1 MKIEIPVK
9 ANKIITR
16 LTEAG
21 YEAYVVGGCVRDAI
35 LGRPAADWDIT
46 TNARPGQV
54 KALFSRTID
63 TGIRHGTV
71 TVLQGKEGFEVT
83 TYRIDGEY
91 QDGRHPSE
99 VIFTPSL
106 LEDLK
111 RRDFTIN
118 AMAYNEAEGL
128 IDAFD
133 GMKDLKNRRIRCVGE
148 PRERFTEDALR
159 ILRAVRF
166 SAQLNFEI
174 EKNTKAAIAEFAHS
188 LTRISAERIQTELV
202 KLLTSEHP
210 EIFRTLYDT
219 GITAVI
225 LPEFDA
231 CMKTPQNHP
240 HHCCSVGEHL
250 LLALQSIEADKVLRL
265 AALLHD
271 IGKPAAHTRDADGID
286 HFHGHGDAGKE
297 LAGSIL
303 RRLKFDNDTV
313 YRVKHLVQVHDYL
326 QIPLTPKGVRRA
338 VFKIGKEHFPDYL
351 KLRRGDIL
359 AQNPSMQKEKLEA
372 LTKLEV
378 LYQQILEEQNCLSLK
393 DLAVSGTDLIEAGL
407 KPGPQIGEVLKKLLE
422 QVIENPEYNTKEYL
436 LSHISIEESSK

>member
-46 TNARPGQV
+46 TNARPEQV

-148 PRERFTEDALR
+148 PKERFTEDALR

-174 EKNTKAAIAEFAHS
+174 EKNTRAAIAEFADS

-202 KLLTSEHP
+202 KLLTSDHP

-313 YRVKHLVQVHDYL
+313 YRVKHLVQVHNYL

-351 KLRRGDIL
+351 KLRRADIL

>member
-46 TNARPGQV
+46 TNAKPEQV

-63 TGIRHGTV
+63 TGLQHGTV
-71 TVLQGKEGFEVT
+71 TILQGKEGFEVT

-133 GMKDLKNRRIRCVGE
+133 GMKDLKNRQIRCVGE

-174 EKNTKAAIAEFAHS
+174 EKDTRAAIAEFADS

-202 KLLTSEHP
+202 KLLTSDHP

-240 HHCCSVGEHL
+240 HHCYCVGEHL
-250 LLALQSIEADKVLRL
+250 LLALQAVEADKVLRL

-271 IGKPAAHTRDADGID
+271 IGKPITHTRDADGID
-286 HFHGHGDAGKE
+286 HFHGHGEVGKE
-297 LAGSIL
+297 LAGKIL

-351 KLRRGDIL
+351 KLRRADIL

-407 KPGPQIGEVLKKLLE
+407 KPGPQIGEALKKLLE

>member
-46 TNARPGQV
+46 TNAKPEQV

-63 TGIRHGTV
+63 TGLQHGTV
-71 TVLQGKEGFEVT
+71 TILQGKEGFEVT

-133 GMKDLKNRRIRCVGE
+133 GMKDLKNRQIRCVGE

-174 EKNTKAAIAEFAHS
+174 EKDTRAAIAEFADS
-188 LTRISAERIQTELV
+188 LTRISSERIQTELV
-202 KLLTSEHP
+202 KLLTSDHP

-240 HHCCSVGEHL
+240 HHCCCVGEHL
-250 LLALQSIEADKVLRL
+250 LLALQAVEADKVLRL

-271 IGKPAAHTRDADGID
+271 IGKPITHTRDADGID
-286 HFHGHGDAGKE
+286 HFHGHGEAGKE
-297 LAGSIL
+297 LAGKIL

-351 KLRRGDIL
+351 KLRRADIL

-407 KPGPQIGEVLKKLLE
+407 KPGPQIGEALKKLLE